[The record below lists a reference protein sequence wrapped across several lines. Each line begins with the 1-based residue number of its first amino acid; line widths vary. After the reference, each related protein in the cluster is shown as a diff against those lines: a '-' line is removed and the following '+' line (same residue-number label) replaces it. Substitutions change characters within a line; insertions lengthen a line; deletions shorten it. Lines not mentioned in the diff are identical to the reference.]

1 MVDFLTFVYLYLS
14 FTAFLIF
21 VLLFGDAPWA
31 QGTPLSFCRWIISEA
46 WVDAL
51 E

>member
-1 MVDFLTFVYLYLS
+1 MDFLLFVYGYLAL
-14 FTAFLIF
+14 TAFLIF
-21 VLLFGDAPWA
+21 VLLFGDTPWA
-31 QGTPLSFCRWIISEA
+31 QGTPLSFCRWLISEA

>member
-1 MVDFLTFVYLYLS
+1 MDFLVFVYAYLCV
-14 FTAFLIF
+14 TAFLIF

-31 QGTPLSFCRWIISEA
+31 SGTPLSFSRWLITEA
-46 WVDAL
+46 WVDGL